1 MTDSKQRIRALLDI
15 INLVPSRRRPFLTRS
30 YPYRGRRKMLNALG
44 DTLNTETRWPAS
56 DTPVGGELA
65 DIFTTTP
72 HVHKWQHYLP
82 IYETALTPYRG
93 RPIRMLE
100 VGVYKGGSLQMWR
113 QYLHPDSTI
122 VGVDIDPECKQFDNP
137 ANGVHVRIGAQQDTD
152 VLAEV
157 ADEFG
162 PFDVILD
169 DGSHMT
175 SHMVDTFRWLFP
187 NALTDGGVYIVEDI
201 HCNYWK
207 HHRDSAMSFVDFTK
221 YLIDAMH
228 AHYQTATSEL
238 DFRVGHPQR
247 RSEIPVP
254 AAATMLGGVEF
265 YDSIAVFHRRS
276 RELPRTIHR

>member
-152 VLAEV
+152 FLAEV

-169 DGSHMT
+169 DGSHRVT
-175 SHMVDTFRWLFP
+175 LAYAACGPKPVARRHTRCQPTLDYAVPRVRPHSGF
-187 NALTDGGVYIVEDI
+187 A
-201 HCNYWK
+201 
-207 HHRDSAMSFVDFTK
+207 SAR
-221 YLIDAMH
+221 LC
-228 AHYQTATSEL
+228 
-238 DFRVGHPQR
+238 
-247 RSEIPVP
+247 
-254 AAATMLGGVEF
+254 
-265 YDSIAVFHRRS
+265 
-276 RELPRTIHR
+276 